1 MRKITFKGTES
12 ERSIYC
18 SPGTTSSIKR
28 ALEARGYAADIGAE
42 MNPWQE
48 VGAKREQMIA
58 VTGRLSKTDPG
69 GLLFLADDEDTMD
82 AAWEAI
88 HLYFPEAHSDPM
100 RKLDRPA

>member
-18 SPGTTSSIKR
+18 SPGTAPSIKR
-28 ALEARGYAADIGAE
+28 ALEARGYTTDVGAE

-48 VGAKREQMIA
+48 VGAEREQMIA
-58 VTGRLSKTDPG
+58 VTGRLSKTESG
-69 GLLFLADDEDTMD
+69 GLLFLTDDEDSMD

-88 HLYFPEAHSDPM
+88 HLYFPDGRSDAM